1 MRGSGCRAL
10 TCTPENLRRQS
21 PGQPYSSPTSWGW
34 SLGFTYLDWFIVA
47 VYLIASVAVGLLGKR
62 FVGKSVSHYLVA
74 GRELGLYIGIATL
87 AATEIGTITFMYNA
101 ELGYRY
107 GFSAFCA
114 ALISGVAMI
123 IVGRTGFVIQR
134 FRGLQLMTVPEY
146 FERKYSLG
154 LRLLT
159 GILVALGGILNM
171 GVFLKIEGEFLTIVS
186 GIPTRYMVLTMTV
199 ILVLEVLYTVLGG
212 MVSVV
217 ITDFLQ
223 YVLLS
228 VATILVS
235 IYAVH
240 YAGWSNIVNKVSST
254 MGVAG
259 YNPLVNPKFGAA
271 FVIWQLLLWFS
282 IHTCWQTTAMRMFS
296 TKSPEISRK
305 VMTWT
310 GFIYLGRGMLPMLW
324 GIAAL
329 TLFGAGAM
337 DRGVPSPVVNGST
350 LAALDAMPAMLSQIL
365 RPGIKG
371 LVVAGMLAATMSV
384 NSSYLLGW
392 SSILSQD
399 VVLPMRRLLHKRPL
413 SSRAQI
419 VVNRVANLF
428 VSLFLMFWG
437 LYYTPPGAVYL
448 YLNITG
454 TIFLAGAFVCVTGG
468 LYWRGANTVGGYSA
482 MLMGAAGAIV
492 PFFLLHSN
500 ETIAGFAAFGLAAV
514 GLVVG
519 STLGRLHKPPLM
531 SGTQG
536 TTI

>member
-1 MRGSGCRAL
+1 
-10 TCTPENLRRQS
+10 
-21 PGQPYSSPTSWGW
+21 
-34 SLGFTYLDWFIVA
+34 
-47 VYLIASVAVGLLGKR
+47 
-62 FVGKSVSHYLVA
+62 
-74 GRELGLYIGIATL
+74 
-87 AATEIGTITFMYNA
+87 
-101 ELGYRY
+101 
-107 GFSAFCA
+107 
-114 ALISGVAMI
+114 
-123 IVGRTGFVIQR
+123 
-134 FRGLQLMTVPEY
+134 
-146 FERKYSLG
+146 
-154 LRLLT
+154 
-159 GILVALGGILNM
+159 
-171 GVFLKIEGEFLTIVS
+171 
-186 GIPTRYMVLTMTV
+186 MTV
-199 ILVLEVLYTVLGG
+199 ILMLEVLYTVVGG

-240 YAGWSNIVNKVSST
+240 YAGWNSIVNKVSST
-254 MGVAG
+254 MGIAG
-259 YNPLVNPKFGAA
+259 YNPLVNPKFGLT
-271 FVIWQLLLWFS
+271 FIIWQLLLWFS
-282 IHTCWQTTAMRMFS
+282 VHTCWQTTAMRMFS

-329 TLFGAGAM
+329 TLFGAGPM
-337 DRGVPSPVVNGST
+337 DHGVPSPVVNGKT
-350 LAALDAMPAMLSQIL
+350 LATLDAMPAMLSQIL

-371 LVVAGMLAATMSV
+371 IVVAGMLAATMSV

-392 SSILSQD
+392 SSIISQD
-399 VVLPMRRLLHKRPL
+399 IVLPMRRLLHKQPL

-419 VVNRVANLF
+419 VVNRVSNLF

-468 LYWRGANTVGGYSA
+468 LYYRRANTMGGYSA

-492 PFFLLHSN
+492 PFFFLGLS
-500 ETIAGFAAFGLAAV
+500 ETVAGFTAFGLAAM
-514 GLVVG
+514 GLVIG
-519 STLGRLHKPPLM
+519 SMFGKNHDPSSM
-531 SGTQG
+531 STQG
-536 TTI
+536 TTT